1 MNKIVLSGYQPT
13 GKVHIGNYLGSLK
26 NFVQLQH
33 KYQCFFFIADY
44 HSITENYKIEEKQ
57 KQIINTAKSFL
68 AAGLDPKK
76 CTIYVQSHIPEVF
89 ELTWIFNCL
98 TSFSE
103 LKRMTQFKDKSSRQ
117 PENIN
122 IGLFDYPVLQAADIL
137 LYKTNLVPVGED
149 QVQHLELTRKIARNF
164 NQRFGQY
171 FEEPNEL
178 LTKTARV
185 MSLNKPQE
193 KMSKSLGEKSYIAL
207 TDSPEIVKKK
217 ISSAITAT
225 SGGEK
230 SPGVKNLFTLL
241 NEFSEKNIYKEFK
254 KEEKQGTIKYSKLKE
269 KLSKNIADY
278 FEDFRNKFNSLK
290 DKEVLKILDQ
300 GAKKARPLAQ
310 KTLKEVKEKMGLI

>member
-26 NFVQLQH
+26 NFLELQK

-44 HSITENYKIEEKQ
+44 HSITENYKPEEKQ

-68 AAGLDPKK
+68 ASGLDPKK
-76 CTIYVQSHIPEVF
+76 CTLYVQSHIPEVF

-103 LKRMTQFKDKSSRQ
+103 LKRMTQFKDKSSKQ

-137 LYKTNLVPVGED
+137 LYKANLVPVGED
-149 QVQHLELTRKIARNF
+149 QMQHLELTRKIVRSF

-171 FEEPNEL
+171 FEEPKEL

-185 MSLNKPQE
+185 MSLNKPRE
-193 KMSKSLGEKSYIAL
+193 KMSKSLGEKNYIAL
-207 TDSPEIVKKK
+207 TDNSKIIKKK
-217 ISSAITAT
+217 ISSAVTAT
-225 SGGEK
+225 SGGKK

-241 NEFSEKNIYKEFK
+241 NEFSEKDICK
-254 KEEKQGTIKYSKLKE
+254 KFEKQEKQGTIKYSELKE
-269 KLSKNIADY
+269 QLSKDIADY
-278 FEDFRNKFNSLK
+278 FKDFRNKFEALK
-290 DKEVLKILDQ
+290 DEEVLKILEQ
-300 GAKKARPLAQ
+300 GVKKARPLAQ